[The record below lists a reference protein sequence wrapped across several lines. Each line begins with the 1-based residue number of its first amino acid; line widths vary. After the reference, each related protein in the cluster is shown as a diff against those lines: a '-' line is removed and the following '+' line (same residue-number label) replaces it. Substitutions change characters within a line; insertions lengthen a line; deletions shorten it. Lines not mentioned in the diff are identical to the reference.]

1 MAYTHKHFL
10 YKILIPI
17 SRQGLLV
24 TSASFSPL
32 SYGEES
38 SHRRGDL
45 GPCGMQRCL
54 GSGLSQQEV
63 PCSSCPLNPQEPT
76 TSPKMFKM
84 KKKRQYSWFCKR
96 YELSKMPSFS
106 YHLKIFGYILAFEY
120 KIDNI
125 GLYQGVPHS
134 QKTFH
139 LWFETFLMD
148 HLFGGCCSSG
158 TSRLGPCSWGCWWQ
172 RNHP

>member
-45 GPCGMQRCL
+45 RPCGMQRCL

-63 PCSSCPLNPQEPT
+63 PCSPCPLDPQEPNI
-76 TSPKMFKM
+76 PKNVQDEK
-84 KKKRQYSWFCKR
+84 
-96 YELSKMPSFS
+96 E
-106 YHLKIFGYILAFEY
+106 
-120 KIDNI
+120 
-125 GLYQGVPHS
+125 
-134 QKTFH
+134 KTI
-139 LWFETFLMD
+139 
-148 HLFGGCCSSG
+148 
-158 TSRLGPCSWGCWWQ
+158 
-172 RNHP
+172 